1 MSTFEFDDSSLSDL
15 GGGHEPKVETAD
27 LGDAARGGG
36 HDKPGEKARP
46 LVAIGAPVAAKKQ
59 IYTVMAQQGVDA
71 AQVVNTA
78 MQKRV
83 VGTSTP
89 RRIEVIAPHGPST
102 SGGKK
107 ARQSITLVPVAG
119 GGAAIVFGFLD
130 VAAKAFEVR
139 PHALV
144 SQQFKAR
151 FGEPFEATPDEYAAL
166 VKDMA
171 KILGTLGF
179 KQGESR
185 EDTNPNVKLAS
196 AREAD
201 DADEEYDEEDVV
213 GGPTRQQKLMLLSAG
228 VVVTIIAT
236 LWWLK

>member
-1 MSTFEFDDSSLSDL
+1 MSTFEFDDSSLSDAA
-15 GGGHEPKVETAD
+15 GHEPKVETD
-27 LGDAARGGG
+27 ERGA
-36 HDKPGEKARP
+36 KPVRP

-78 MQKRV
+78 MHKRV
-83 VGTSTP
+83 VGTLTP
-89 RRIEVIAPHGPST
+89 RRVEVIAPHGPST

-107 ARQSITLVPVAG
+107 ARQSITLTPVAG
-119 GGAAIVFGFLD
+119 GSAAVVFGFLD
-130 VAAKAFEVR
+130 VAAKSFEVR

-151 FGEPFEATPDEYAAL
+151 FGEAFEASPEEYAAL
-166 VKDMA
+166 VKDLG

-179 KQGESR
+179 KPAELR
-185 EDTNPNVKLAS
+185 EDTNPSVRLGA
-196 AREAD
+196 ARQAAE
-201 DADEEYDEEDVV
+201 DADEEYDEEDVIS
-213 GGPTRQQKLMLLSAG
+213 GPTRQQKLVMLGAG
-228 VVVTIIAT
+228 VVATIVAT

>member
-1 MSTFEFDDSSLSDL
+1 LEDEGQAVSTFEFDDSSLSGA
-15 GGGHEPKVETAD
+15 GGQEPKFETAD
-27 LGDAARGGG
+27 LGD
-36 HDKPGEKARP
+36 KPRP

-78 MQKRV
+78 MQKRL
-83 VGTSTP
+83 VGKLAP
-89 RRIEVIAPHGPST
+89 RRVEVIAPHGPST

-107 ARQSITLVPVAG
+107 ARQSITLVPAAG

-130 VAAKAFEVR
+130 VAAKSFEVR
-139 PHALV
+139 SHAQV

-151 FGEPFEATPDEYAAL
+151 FGEPFEATPEEYAAL
-166 VKDMA
+166 VKDMG

-179 KQGESR
+179 KPAELR
-185 EDTNPNVKLAS
+185 EDTNPSMKLAAS
-196 AREAD
+196 SEAAD
-201 DADEEYDEEDVV
+201 DVDEEYDEDDVI
-213 GGPTRQQKLMLLSAG
+213 GGPTRQQKLLMLGAG
-228 VVVTIIAT
+228 VVVTIVTT